1 MNGYLFALL
10 GALVTLA
17 FMFELLR
24 RRRLREK
31 YAVLWISVAVVV
43 IFGGAFPRLL
53 YWLANLV
60 GIATPLNLVF
70 FLAMLVL
77 LVVSVQLSAE
87 VSSLEREAQTLAEE
101 CALQRNRIERLE
113 DGGVVE
119 LPSPSPSPSPLAAGP
134 EPSGHSP
141 S

>member
-24 RRRLREK
+24 RRRMREK

-43 IFGGAFPRLL
+43 IVFGAFPPLL
-53 YWLANLV
+53 YWLANVV

-77 LVVSVQLSAE
+77 LIVSVQLSA
-87 VSSLEREAQTLAEE
+87 
-101 CALQRNRIERLE
+101 
-113 DGGVVE
+113 
-119 LPSPSPSPSPLAAGP
+119 
-134 EPSGHSP
+134 
-141 S
+141 

>member
-43 IFGGAFPRLL
+43 IFFGAFPRLL
-53 YWLANLV
+53 YWLANLA

-70 FLAMLVL
+70 FLALLVL

-101 CALQRNRIERLE
+101 CALLRNRIERLE
-113 DGGVVE
+113 DGGVVD
-119 LPSPSPSPSPLAAGP
+119 LPSPSPSPPVADP

>member
-10 GALVTLA
+10 GAFLTLA

-24 RRRLREK
+24 RRLLREK
-31 YAVLWISVAVVV
+31 FAVLWISVSVVV
-43 IFGGAFPRLL
+43 IFFSAFPRLL
-53 YWLANLV
+53 YRLANLV

-70 FLAMLVL
+70 FMALLVL

-87 VSSLEREAQTLAEE
+87 ISSLEHEAQTLAEE
-101 CALQRNRIERLE
+101 CALLRNRIERFE
-113 DGGVVE
+113 DGPVVE
-119 LPSPSPSPSPLAAGP
+119 PPPVAGP
-134 EPSGHSP
+134 GPPGHSP

>member
-1 MNGYLFALL
+1 M
-10 GALVTLA
+10 
-17 FMFELLR
+17 
-24 RRRLREK
+24 
-31 YAVLWISVAVVV
+31 LWISVAVVV
-43 IFGGAFPRLL
+43 IFAGAFPRLL

-101 CALQRNRIERLE
+101 CALLRNRIERLE

-119 LPSPSPSPSPLAAGP
+119 LPSPSPSPLAAGP
-134 EPSGHSP
+134 EPSGDSQ

>member
-1 MNGYLFALL
+1 MSGYLFALL

-31 YAVLWISVAVVV
+31 YAVLWISLAVVV
-43 IFGGAFPRLL
+43 IVFGAFPRLL
-53 YWLANLV
+53 YVLANLV

-70 FLAMLVL
+70 FLALLVL
-77 LVVSVQLSAE
+77 LIVSVQLSAE
-87 VSSLEREAQTLAEE
+87 VSSLEHEAQTLAEE
-101 CALQRNRIERLE
+101 CALLRNRIERLE
-113 DGGVVE
+113 DGAVVDP
-119 LPSPSPSPSPLAAGP
+119 PSPPAADP
-134 EPSGHSP
+134 ERGGHSP

>member
-24 RRRLREK
+24 RRRMREK

-43 IFGGAFPRLL
+43 IVFGAFPPLL
-53 YWLANLV
+53 YWLANVV

-77 LVVSVQLSAE
+77 LIVSVQLSAE
-87 VSSLEREAQTLAEE
+87 ISSLERETQTLAEE
-101 CALQRNRIERLE
+101 CALLRNRIERLE
-113 DGGVVE
+113 DGAVVDP
-119 LPSPSPSPSPLAAGP
+119 LPPSPPVADP
-134 EPSGHSP
+134 ESSGHSP